1 MGIITLTSDW
11 GLKDHYAGSVRGTI
25 MKQMPEATII
35 DISHNVPPFN
45 TKEAAFIL
53 KNAYPAFP
61 EGTVHIIGV
70 NTEESDLHP
79 HVAVS
84 IHGQYFIGSDNGIF
98 ALIFDEE
105 PDQIIE
111 LDIVQDSDLFT
122 FSTRDRFVKAAV
134 HLSSGKKITEL
145 GNVRKKLT
153 EKIGFKPV
161 IEKDVIKGM
170 VIYVDNYENVITNIT
185 RTLFDKTR
193 NNRAFRIVF
202 RGGVIDRIS
211 DSYSEVPFGEI
222 LALFGTTGHLE
233 IAMNNGT
240 ASGLLGLDPDD
251 PVRIEF
257 AQ

>member
-25 MKQMPEATII
+25 LKQLPEAKIV
-35 DISHNVPPFN
+35 DISHDVPPFSI
-45 TKEAAFIL
+45 KEAAFIV
-53 KNAYPAFP
+53 KNAYPNFP
-61 EGTVHIIGV
+61 EGTVHIIGI
-70 NTEESDLHP
+70 NTEESDIYP

-84 IHGQYFIGSDNGIF
+84 MNGQYFIGSDNGIF
-98 ALIFDEE
+98 ALILDEE
-105 PDQIIE
+105 PEQIIE
-111 LDIVQDSDLFT
+111 LNIPQDSDLFT

-134 HLSSGKKITEL
+134 HLASGKKLSEL
-145 GNVRKKLT
+145 GEERSKLT
-153 EKIGFKPV
+153 EKILFKPV

-185 RTLFDKTR
+185 RDLFLKSR
-193 NNRAFRIVF
+193 NGRKFRIVF
-202 RGGVIDRIS
+202 RGGEISNIS
-211 DSYSEVPFGEI
+211 DSYSEVPVGEI

-240 ASGLLGLDPDD
+240 AGSLLGLEMDD

-257 AQ
+257 MQ

>member
-25 MKQMPEATII
+25 MKQWPEATII
-35 DISHNVPPFN
+35 DISHDIPPFN
-45 TKEAAFIL
+45 IKEAAFIV
-53 KNAYPAFP
+53 KNAYPSFP
-61 EGTVHIIGV
+61 EGTVHIIGI
-70 NTEESDLHP
+70 NTEESDIYP
-79 HVAVS
+79 HVAVF

-105 PDQIIE
+105 PDKIIE
-111 LDIVQDSDLFT
+111 LNIVQDTDLFT

-134 HLSSGKKITEL
+134 HLISGKKLAEL
-145 GNVRKKLT
+145 GTKRKNLT
-153 EKIGFKPV
+153 EKILFKPV

-185 RTLFDKTR
+185 RDLFEKSR
-193 NNRAFRIVF
+193 KGRKFRILI
-202 RGGVIDRIS
+202 RGGEINKIS
-211 DSYSEVPFGEI
+211 DSYSEVPVGEI

-240 ASGLLGLDPDD
+240 ASSLLGLDLDD

-257 AQ
+257 S

>member
-25 MKQMPEATII
+25 LKQLADAKIV
-35 DISHNVPPFN
+35 DISHDITPFN
-45 TKEAAFIL
+45 IKEAAFIV
-53 KNAYPAFP
+53 KNAYPSFP

-70 NTEESDLHP
+70 NTEESDVNP

-105 PDQIIE
+105 PDQVIE
-111 LDIVQDSDLFT
+111 LNIPQDSDLFT

-134 HLSSGKKITEL
+134 HLASGNKINEL
-145 GNVRKKLT
+145 GEQRGKLT
-153 EKIGFKPV
+153 EKILFKPV
-161 IEKDVIKGM
+161 VDKEVIKGM

-185 RTLFDKTR
+185 RDLFLKSR
-193 NNRAFRIVF
+193 NGRKFRIVF
-202 RGGVIDRIS
+202 RGGEINRIS
-211 DSYSEVPFGEI
+211 DSYSEVPVGEI

-240 ASGLLGLDPDD
+240 ASSLLGLELDD

-257 AQ
+257 VQ